1 MLNYIYTILSS
12 PNPTVFYLK
21 VLLGLTFL
29 LVIVL
34 SYKKAPMNV
43 TEEGFTQ
50 TEPFVLKRDDAIYDD
65 FYVEVYDGI
74 TDTEK
79 RSQAYLKKI
88 IAMTQP
94 TVNNSVFLDVGSG
107 TGYVVN
113 ELKEAGFKAYGVD
126 KSEAMV
132 EYASKK
138 YPNWKTKHGDVMDAM
153 YFEKSTFTHILCTYF
168 TVYHIEDK
176 KTFFQNCYFWMKP
189 HGYLI
194 LHLVDRE
201 KFDTISPIGKPF
213 LLDSPQKYAEKR
225 ITDTIVEFDDFQ
237 YKSSYKFTEPKIE
250 DKTAI
255 LNETFTD
262 KHTKHVRQNELALHM
277 EDIETILAAASNAG
291 FVVHGKADF
300 GNSLGDAH
308 QFIYVLERTL

>member
-1 MLNYIYTILSS
+1 M
-12 PNPTVFYLK
+12 
-21 VLLGLTFL
+21 
-29 LVIVL
+29 
-34 SYKKAPMNV
+34 

-50 TEPFVLKRDDAIYDD
+50 TEPFVLKRDEAVYDD

-79 RSQAYLKKI
+79 RSQGYLKKI

-94 TVNNSVFLDVGSG
+94 AVNHSVFLDVGSG

-132 EYASKK
+132 EYAHKK
-138 YPNWKTKHGDVMDAM
+138 YPNWKTKQGDVMDAM
-153 YFEKSTFTHILCTYF
+153 YFEKSTFTHILCTHF
-168 TVYHIEDK
+168 TIYEFQDK

-194 LHLVDRE
+194 LHVVDRE
-201 KFDTISPIGKPF
+201 KFDTIAPIGKPF

-237 YKSSYKFTEPKIE
+237 YKSSFKFTEPKFTE
-250 DKTAI
+250 PKMKEKVAV

-277 EDIETILAAASNAG
+277 DDIDTILAAANNAG
-291 FVVHGKADF
+291 FVLHGKADLRD
-300 GNSLGDAH
+300 SLGDAH
-308 QFIYVLERTL
+308 QYIYVLERTL